1 CGILQGDLSGRG
13 TESTDPEQQGEQ
25 GCGQCDR
32 ELSGDGTPLTAE
44 PATEPASASATGGTP
59 HHDTVSARRTRS
71 VRMPRTSSDRMITT
85 SRPAKATA
93 AIVVI
98 AYSAVAAPVSS
109 VNSCAAR
116 LLVSGGRSF
125 SFMCFFFLSR
135 DASRPRLRSEE

>member
-1 CGILQGDLSGRG
+1 
-13 TESTDPEQQGEQ
+13 
-25 GCGQCDR
+25 
-32 ELSGDGTPLTAE
+32 
-44 PATEPASASATGGTP
+44 
-59 HHDTVSARRTRS
+59 RRTRS
-71 VRMPRTSSDRMITT
+71 VRMPRTSSERMITT

-135 DASRPRLRSEE
+135 DASRPRLDSVGSGSDRQGRGTEHAEHQRRDPEQQERGQGAGAQWQQQLGGQACGADAPLHTRLLS